1 MPSVAVL
8 TEAASARD
16 VLTQAEARDR
26 ATRVRQADYD
36 IALDIV
42 AGRSTY
48 RGDVTI
54 RFASERLQA
63 RSSST
68 SAVAKSSGWRSTASR
83 LEPDWN
89 GYRLTLPAD
98 VVDAAQ

>member
-36 IALDIV
+36 LALDIV
-42 AGRSTY
+42 AGQSTY
-48 RGDVTI
+48 RGDATI
-54 RFASERLQA
+54 RFASSGSGPIFLDFRGRE
-63 RSSST
+63 
-68 SAVAKSSGWRSTASR
+68 KSSCWKLTARRSRPT
-83 LEPDWN
+83 
-89 GYRLTLPAD
+89 GT
-98 VVDAAQ
+98 VTG